1 MKMNYVKKSLRVLNV
16 LISLSLSFILSLV
29 GTATSGHFTV
39 KGWLLSFALSF
50 VLSLLI
56 VFKINMKMLEENYMR
71 KHGLKRE
78 DLKTKLVTPL
88 LSDLVMTPILTVAMV
103 ALAMVM
109 SNVGMSNG
117 IKNIE
122 KDRAALQAEIDTAE
136 KEALPAAEAE
146 LAAAVAEHEAAQ
158 KEVEDAKAELAAL
171 QADVDA
177 TNAELVTAQEE
188 LEVAKQNGIQPQIE
202 GLSSKVAG
210 LQAQVEG
217 KSGGVEGLNSKV
229 AGLTEKA
236 NGLNSKVEGLTSK
249 VNGVKAE
256 IAGKSG
262 GVAEQTK
269 KIEDLEKGKPTFK
282 IFLLA
287 LLKSMIVSLVVAY
300 FAILLIKPALQKMVF
315 RKLQLNGDEFNPYI
329 EKKKSDDSDKKDS
342 NLTNGW

>member
-122 KDRAALQAEIDTAE
+122 KDLAALQT
-136 KEALPAAEAE
+136 
-146 LAAAVAEHEAAQ
+146 
-158 KEVEDAKAELAAL
+158 EVDATKAELA
-171 QADVDA
+171 
-177 TNAELVTAQEE
+177 TAQEE